1 MQDNLFVATI
11 SKNYMD
17 QAFKELLDLDQGLKL
32 VKQYETGIMVFRPAM
47 EKKKF
52 NNALIE
58 KKSVF
63 IRHVNSIDYSIDVSG
78 GIDIEAILE
87 VTRSFEDQINEGE
100 SVGVQVR
107 KAKGDYELNSTE
119 IKETVDKVLI
129 EEMKA
134 IPQTKEPDKVISIL
148 FAESICYIGLSKAI
162 ENISSWSGGM
172 IHYKKEF
179 NDVSRSRYKLM
190 EAMYVFGIN
199 LDEIRSDL
207 DLGAAPGG
215 WASVLLEHGIK
226 VTAVDTREME
236 KRLADNPNFVYIKK
250 DLEALELEPDTLF
263 DMITFDMSMN
273 PYKAAG
279 IIISSAKYLKNDGIA
294 VITVKLATDKIWKSL
309 KEVMKKYGE
318 VFEILGAKQL
328 FHNRDEITLYMKKR
342 S

>member
-1 MQDNLFVATI
+1 MQENLFVATA

-32 VKQYETGIMVFRPAM
+32 VKQFETGMMIFRPAM

-52 NNALIE
+52 NRALVE
-58 KKSVF
+58 KGSVF
-63 IRHVNSIDYSIDVSG
+63 IRHVNSIDYSIDMSE
-78 GIDIEAILE
+78 GIDIQAILE
-87 VTRSFEDQINEGE
+87 TVKSFKEQINEGDN
-100 SVGVQVR
+100 VGVQIR
-107 KAKGDYELNSTE
+107 KAKGEYELNSTE
-119 IKETVDKVLI
+119 IKEAVDKVLM

-148 FAESICYIGLSKAI
+148 FAESICYIGLSNAV

-179 NDVSRSRYKLM
+179 NDVSRSKYKLL
-190 EAMYVFGIN
+190 EAMYVFHID
-199 LDEIRSDL
+199 LAEIKIAL

-215 WASVLLEHGIK
+215 WTSILLEHGIK

-236 KRLADNPNFVYIKK
+236 KRLSDNPNFTYMKK
-250 DLEALELEPDTLF
+250 DLEGLELEPDTLV

-279 IIISSAKYLKNDGIA
+279 VINSSAKYLKNEGIA
-294 VITVKLATDKIWKSL
+294 VITVKLTSEKIWKSL
-309 KEVMKKYGE
+309 KEVMKKYSE
-318 VFEILGAKQL
+318 VFEILGVKQL